1 MDLKTYLSARRT
13 IPSVHLSEPGPDDDQ
28 LHEILTLA
36 SRAPDH
42 GKLTRWRFV
51 KIEGDARKQ
60 LGEICLNRAI
70 QLAQEEGRVLSEA
83 EKDKTVSTFNHAP
96 MVVALISTAK
106 QHPKI
111 PVWEQELAVGAVGM
125 NLVHAS
131 NGVGYSA
138 QWLTGWMS
146 YDSHIT
152 NKLGVTAD
160 EKIAGFFHIGTP
172 QADPVERARPDVS
185 TMVSNWRG

>member
-1 MDLKTYLSARRT
+1 MDLKAYLSARRT
-13 IPSVHLSEPGPDDDQ
+13 IPSVHLSAPGPDHGQ

-42 GKLTRWRFV
+42 GKLARWRFV

-60 LGEICLNRAI
+60 LGELCLNRAI
-70 QLAQEEGRVLSEA
+70 QLASDEGRVLTEA
-83 EKDKTVSTFNHAP
+83 ERDKTVSTFNHAP
-96 MVVALISTAK
+96 LVVVLISTAE

-131 NGVGYSA
+131 NSVGYSA

-152 NKLGVTAD
+152 TKLGVKAD

-172 QADPVERARPDVS
+172 RAAPVERARPDLS
-185 TMVSNWRG
+185 TMITNWSG